1 MDAVRVLDWPSA
13 FGAFPLTGEGRTVAT
28 RAAADLDAFLGPDWL
43 TRAAGRLRL
52 TGASF
57 AELVALWAR
66 LRLLVESNV
75 QGIAKLRGNL
85 ARNPS
90 RDEFRHGITQA
101 RLAVQGLLAGER
113 PVLEPPV
120 GDVRLGSLLLELRGL
135 YEAGPGITRRIVRAV
150 ELKAKQTRTEPA
162 VWVWIEDE
170 GALGAGFA
178 AESLDRVFHAWP
190 HLLGV
195 VLSMTPPPPP
205 PPTATER
212 FERGARF
219 VRTLPGGPV
228 RESVV
233 VHRPGPEPFGFQ
245 LVYSLCSDEPA
256 WLDAALARLGHPG
269 GLRSLV
275 RTD

>member
-13 FGAFPLTGEGRTVAT
+13 FGAFPLTGEGRAVAA
-28 RAAADLDAFLGPDWL
+28 RAAADLEAFLGPDWPS
-43 TRAAGRLRL
+43 RAAGRLEL
-52 TGASF
+52 SGASP

-90 RDEFRHGITQA
+90 RDEFRHGILQA

-135 YEAGPGITRRIVRAV
+135 NEAGPGVARRIVRAV

-170 GALGAGFA
+170 RALGTGFA
-178 AESLDRVFHAWP
+178 AEALDRVFYAWP

-195 VLSMTPPPPP
+195 VLSMTVP
-205 PPTATER
+205 ATPSLTEH

-219 VRTLPGGPV
+219 VRTLPGGAV

-233 VHRPGPEPFGFQ
+233 VHRPGPEPFGFRM
-245 LVYSLCSDEPA
+245 VYSLCSDEPA

-269 GLRSLV
+269 GLKSL
-275 RTD
+275 TTAA